1 MTGILDKYLYEHGL
15 TRYRLA
21 KESGISATTWL
32 HTNARPLDR
41 WTVKQVR
48 AIAECTGVTPS
59 VALSELE
66 SINLGQQ
73 EEIK

>member
-1 MTGILDKYLYEHGL
+1 MTGILDKYLEEHGI

-21 KESGISATTWL
+21 KESGISAATWF
-32 HTNARPLDR
+32 HTNSRSLDR

-59 VALSELE
+59 TALQKL
-66 SINLGQQ
+66 
-73 EEIK
+73 EEIEK

>member
-1 MTGILDKYLYEHGL
+1 MAGILDKYLEAHNI

-21 KESGISATTWL
+21 KESGISQTTWF
-32 HTNARPLDR
+32 NANSRPLDR

-59 VALSELE
+59 AALRKLD
-66 SINLGQQ
+66 
-73 EEIK
+73 EIDRA

>member
-1 MTGILDKYLYEHGL
+1 MTGTLDNYLEEHGI

-21 KESGISATTWL
+21 KESGISAATWF
-32 HTNARPLDR
+32 HTNSRPLDR

-59 VALSELE
+59 TALQKL
-66 SINLGQQ
+66 
-73 EEIK
+73 EEIES

>member
-1 MTGILDKYLYEHGL
+1 MTGILDKYLEAHSL

-21 KESGISATTWL
+21 KESGISAATWF
-32 HTNARPLDR
+32 HTNQRQLDR

-59 VALSELE
+59 TALQKL
-66 SINLGQQ
+66 
-73 EEIK
+73 EEIEK

>member
-1 MTGILDKYLYEHGL
+1 MTGILDKYLEAHSL

-21 KESGISATTWL
+21 KESGISASTWF
-32 HTNARPLDR
+32 HTNSRSLDH

-59 VALSELE
+59 TALQKL
-66 SINLGQQ
+66 
-73 EEIK
+73 EEIEK

>member
-1 MTGILDKYLYEHGL
+1 MTGVLDKYLEAHKL

-21 KESGISATTWL
+21 KESGISAVTWF
-32 HTNARPLDR
+32 HTNSRPLDR

-59 VALSELE
+59 TALQKL
-66 SINLGQQ
+66 
-73 EEIK
+73 EEIEA

>member
-1 MTGILDKYLYEHGL
+1 MTGILDKYLETYGL

-32 HTNARPLDR
+32 HTNSRPLDR

-48 AIAECTGVTPS
+48 AIAECTGVTS
-59 VALSELE
+59 SAALQKL
-66 SINLGQQ
+66 
-73 EEIK
+73 EEIEK

>member
-1 MTGILDKYLYEHGL
+1 MTGILDKYLETHGL

-32 HTNARPLDR
+32 HTNSRPLDR

-59 VALSELE
+59 TALQKL
-66 SINLGQQ
+66 
-73 EEIK
+73 EEIES

>member
-1 MTGILDKYLYEHGL
+1 MTGILDKYLEDHSI

-21 KESGISATTWL
+21 KESGISASTWL
-32 HTNARPLDR
+32 HTNSRPLDR

-59 VALSELE
+59 AALRKL
-66 SINLGQQ
+66 
-73 EEIK
+73 EEIES